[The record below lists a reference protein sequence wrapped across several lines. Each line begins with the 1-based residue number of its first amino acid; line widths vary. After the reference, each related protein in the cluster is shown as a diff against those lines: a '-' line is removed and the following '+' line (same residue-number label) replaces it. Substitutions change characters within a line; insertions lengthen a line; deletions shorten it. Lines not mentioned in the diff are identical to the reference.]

1 MEAKKVLDED
11 HIENV
16 NENPEI
22 SELNQ
27 AKRRLKQSE
36 SERKTIKVTTKK
48 KVSLKSD
55 EDSGTA
61 VEYI

>member
-1 MEAKKVLDED
+1 MKAKTVLDED

-16 NENPEI
+16 NETPEI

-27 AKRRLKQSE
+27 GKRRLNQSE